1 MKNLQQKII
10 SVETAFCLVG
20 ILLMLGV
27 ILWSETIN
35 ELIPISQPT
44 IAEAMPIQAAP
55 IATSTTSAPIASVP
69 DENIDT
75 IININ
80 DPRNYRVVPK
90 DIMPGQAILEGK
102 TTKFLLGF

>member
-10 SVETAFCLVG
+10 SIESIFCLIG
-20 ILLMLGV
+20 IISMLGV
-27 ILWSETIN
+27 ILWSENIN
-35 ELIPISQPT
+35 ALIPTSQPT
-44 IAEAMPIQAAP
+44 IAEAFPIETAP
-55 IATSTTSAPIASVP
+55 IAIVP
-69 DENIDT
+69 DQNIDT
-75 IININ
+75 VININ

>member
-10 SVETAFCLVG
+10 SIEATFCLIG
-20 ILLMLGV
+20 IVLMLGV

-35 ELIPISQPT
+35 ELIPLNQPT
-44 IAEAMPIQAAP
+44 IAEASPVQTTP
-55 IATSTTSAPIASVP
+55 IATVP
-69 DENIDT
+69 DQNIDT

>member
-1 MKNLQQKII
+1 MKNIQQKII

-20 ILLMLGV
+20 IVLMVGV

-35 ELIPISQPT
+35 ELIPTNQPI
-44 IAEAMPIQAAP
+44 IAEAMPVQTAS
-55 IATSTTSAPIASVP
+55 IATTSAPIASVP